1 MEVDRGN
8 TQGKWRLAVM
18 EPRNGD
24 GQAIDLLAHDVG
36 DEEADFHH
44 ESGDQIM
51 SFDDHN
57 HLW

>member
-1 MEVDRGN
+1 
-8 TQGKWRLAVM
+8 M

-24 GQAIDLLAHDVG
+24 GQAIDLLGRVG

-51 SFDDHN
+51 TFDDHN
-57 HLW
+57 H

>member
-36 DEEADFHH
+36 DEKANFHH

-51 SFDDHN
+51 AYDDHN
-57 HLW
+57 H